1 LGAIRLLLPQAA
13 CNVIVALEVLKVET
27 PCRQAHKRHNQE
39 QQKAGRDSDN
49 SQFFDRYI
57 Q

>member
-1 LGAIRLLLPQAA
+1 LGAIRLLLPEAA
-13 CNVIVALEVLKVET
+13 CDVIVALEMLKVET
-27 PCRQAHKRHNQE
+27 PCRQGHKRHNQE
-39 QQKAGRDSDN
+39 QQETGRNSDN